1 MAIYGFKNPCPA
13 RILLI
18 MRPFDKKE
26 VLSWCLYDFANST
39 YSAVIVAVVFP
50 VYYTGLIV
58 GNEAGLGDLWWG
70 RAISLSML
78 FVALTSPVLGG
89 IADFA
94 GLRKRFLLAFTALCV
109 ASVALLGLLD
119 KGMIIEG
126 FVLIV
131 LANIG
136 MEGALVFYNSYLP
149 DIASRQFQGRVSS
162 WGFGVGYA
170 GSMLSLIIALPLV
183 KGGHF
188 ALTWLMVSSMFA
200 LFSIPAFR
208 FLPPDR
214 SKNLLADSASS
225 ISKGMRHTLDTLKKL
240 WGDSEAKK
248 FLIGYL
254 LYADGV
260 NTVIVFSSVFAATTL
275 GFATGELVVLYIV
288 VQATALTGAFAM
300 AKPTDLWGPKK
311 VVMISLVMWSAV
323 CILAFFVKEKSHFW
337 AVATLAGLSLGTV
350 QAASRAFFTQ
360 FIPKGHESEYFG
372 VYTLAGKTSAVLG
385 PLVFGMISVQFGS
398 QRPAILSVVL
408 FFIVGMCVIWFVD
421 AGGPNINRL
430 TSASKT

>member
-1 MAIYGFKNPCPA
+1 MSAY
-13 RILLI
+13 R
-18 MRPFDKKE
+18 KKE

-39 YSAVIVAVVFP
+39 YSAVIVAVIFP
-50 VYYTGLIV
+50 VYYTGYIV
-58 GNEAGLGDLWWG
+58 GNDAGLGDLWWG

-94 GLRKRFLLAFTALCV
+94 GLRKRFLLGFTALCV
-109 ASVALLGLLD
+109 TCVAMLGSL
-119 KGMIIEG
+119 KAGMVIQG
-126 FVLIV
+126 FVLIT

-136 MEGALVFYNSYLP
+136 MEGAMVFYNSYLP
-149 DIASRQFQGRVSS
+149 DIASRQYQGRVSS
-162 WGFGVGYA
+162 WGFGIGYA

-183 KGGHF
+183 KGGHY
-188 ALTWLMVSSMFA
+188 ALTWLMVSAMFA

-214 SKNLLADSASS
+214 SKNLMADSASS
-225 ISKGMRHTLDTLKKL
+225 ISKGISHTFATLKEL
-240 WGDSEAKK
+240 WKDSEAKK
-248 FLIGYL
+248 FLLGYL

-275 GFATGELVVLYIV
+275 GFATGELIVLYIV

-311 VVMISLVMWSAV
+311 VVMISLVMWSTV
-323 CILAFFVKEKSHFW
+323 CVLAFFVTEKAHFW
-337 AVATLAGLSLGTV
+337 AVGTLAGLSLGTV
-350 QAASRAFFTQ
+350 QAASRAFFAQ

-372 VYTLAGKTSAVLG
+372 VYTLAGKTSAILG
-385 PLVFGMISVQFGS
+385 PLVFGIVSTQFGS
-398 QRPAILSVVL
+398 QRPAILSVIM
-408 FFIVGMCVIWFVD
+408 FFAVGMCVIHFVR
-421 AGGPNINRL
+421 AGGPNV
-430 TSASKT
+430 S